1 MTLEIEVGVEGRNHV
16 RIDHKPLGWLV
27 HAVTD
32 VSIGRENFPTMNSRV
47 TRLHKKLEVMSVDL
61 PSVRNKIERR
71 SPALPLPNGNES
83 QFGWWAVEF
92 RSLSG

>member
-27 HAVTD
+27 HAVTN
-32 VSIGRENFPTMNSRV
+32 VSIGREKFPTMHSRV

-61 PSVRNKIERR
+61 PSVRNEIERR
-71 SPALPLPNGNES
+71 SPALPLPNSDES
-83 QFGWWAVEF
+83 QFGRWTVEF